1 VTSHWTMI
9 SSITVSSLLLTI
21 SLCEIKGS
29 DITLNDDFQYH
40 SQFIDT
46 DNIAQWDQRK
56 WRHTERWFA
65 VSQSV
70 CWYWQYRSVRS
81 KEVTSHW
88 TMNCS
93 ITVSLL
99 ILTISLS
106 EIKGSDVTLNDD
118 LQYHSQ
124 LVDTDSIAQWDQ
136 RIAQWDQRKTSEIKG
151 KPVRSKD
158 RSVRSKDRSVRDQ
171 RKTSEIKGSLSEIKR
186 SLSEIK
192 GKPMR
197 SKEKQWDQRKTS
209 EIKGSLSEIKG
220 KLSKWTI
227 ILFFNGW
234 GNIWSSE
241 PSGFSCYFLFRFMTL
256 EILHCYA
263 PSRIVV
269 ENGGLVVIL

>member
-1 VTSHWTMI
+1 MWHHTERWFPVSQSVRWYWQYRSVRSKEVTSHWTMI

-29 DITLNDDFQYH
+29 DITLNDDIQYH

-88 TMNCS
+88 TMICS
-93 ITVSLL
+93 ITVSWL
-99 ILTISLS
+99 ILTVSLS
-106 EIKGSDVTLNDD
+106 EIKGSL
-118 LQYHSQ
+118 
-124 LVDTDSIAQWDQ
+124 
-136 RIAQWDQRKTSEIKG
+136 SEIKG

>member
-1 VTSHWTMI
+1 MVETDIITSIAVSQKGLPTTLVIIYVKTFKTDAIVFIDNDIICVTSHWTMI
-9 SSITVSSLLLTI
+9 SSITVSSLILTI
-21 SLCEIKGS
+21 SLSEIKGS

-40 SQFIDT
+40 SQFVVT
-46 DNIAQWDQRK
+46 DNIALWDQRK
-56 WRHTERWFA
+56 WHHIERWFP

-70 CWYWQYRSVRS
+70 YWYWQYRSVRS

-88 TMNCS
+88 TMICS

-158 RSVRSKDRSVRDQ
+158 RSVRSK
-171 RKTSEIKGSLSEIKR
+171 
-186 SLSEIK
+186 
-192 GKPMR
+192 
-197 SKEKQWDQRKTS
+197 
-209 EIKGSLSEIKG
+209 
-220 KLSKWTI
+220 
-227 ILFFNGW
+227 
-234 GNIWSSE
+234 
-241 PSGFSCYFLFRFMTL
+241 
-256 EILHCYA
+256 
-263 PSRIVV
+263 
-269 ENGGLVVIL
+269 ENYPNEQ